1 MSARVKPWIALSSAL
16 YNSRARAPANE
27 ARETTVR
34 GEGALMF
41 DLVLAGGRVV
51 DGTGGPWFR
60 ADVGVHG
67 DRIAAVG
74 ALGRA
79 EARRRLDIAGRIVAP
94 GFVDTHVHGDLAL
107 LADPLHEAAIRQG
120 VTTYLLGQD
129 GVAMAPASPA
139 TLAYMRRYTAGF
151 SGRFEVPHRW
161 SSVAEYLACFDGRTA
176 VNVACLVPNGNVR
189 MEVMGLDTRPP
200 RPDELQRMRGLVR
213 RAMEEGAVGLSSGL
227 DYIPSR
233 YATTEE
239 LTGLCRELAPF
250 GGVYVTH
257 MRGYA
262 PDTVLAAMDEVFRI
276 AREAGV
282 PALISHFNSRA
293 DLVLPHLDAARAAG
307 LDVTFDLY
315 GYLAGSTI
323 LGMIALP
330 PWVQEGGAEAT
341 LARLADPAVRAR
353 LTGEGFAGPRGPL
366 DQVRLSYVEAPAY
379 RACEGLTLAE
389 AAARTAGHPG
399 PAALIDFVCDVL
411 IASSLA
417 VGCVVPHRQRTEAD
431 VQALMR
437 HPAMMGGSDGIF
449 AGGRPHPRGWG
460 CFARYLGHYVREA
473 RAWTLE
479 EAVQHL
485 AAHPAR
491 RLGLVDRG
499 LIRPG
504 MAADLVVLDPDRIAD
519 RATYAEGRQPAEGV
533 EHVLVN
539 GEPVLVDGERTRA
552 LPGRALR
559 PARV

>member
-1 MSARVKPWIALSSAL
+1 
-16 YNSRARAPANE
+16 
-27 ARETTVR
+27 
-34 GEGALMF
+34 MF

-51 DGTGGPWFR
+51 DGTGSPWFR
-60 ADVGVHG
+60 ADVAVRG

-74 ALGRA
+74 ALGQA
-79 EARRRLDIAGRIVAP
+79 EARRRLDVGGRVVAP
-94 GFVDTHVHGDLAL
+94 GFVDTHVHADLAL
-107 LADPLHEAAIRQG
+107 LADPFHEAAIRQG

-151 SGRFEVPHRW
+151 SGRFEVPDRW
-161 SSVAEYLACFDGRTA
+161 TSMAEYLARFDRRAA

-189 MEVMGLDTRPP
+189 MDVMGLESRPAT
-200 RPDELQRMRGLVR
+200 PDEIKDMRRVVR
-213 RAMEEGAVGLSSGL
+213 QAMEDGAVGLSSGL

-233 YATTEE
+233 YATTAE
-239 LTGLCRELAPF
+239 LTALCREIAPY

-262 PDTVLAAMDEVFRI
+262 PDSVIGAMDEVFSI
-276 AREAGV
+276 ARDGGV
-282 PALISHFNSRA
+282 AALISHFNSQA
-293 DLVLPHLDAARAAG
+293 DLVLPHLDRARAAG
-307 LDVTFDLY
+307 LDVAFDLY

-323 LGMIALP
+323 LGMVALP
-330 PWVQEGGAEAT
+330 PWVQEGGADAT

-353 LTGEGFAGPRGPL
+353 LRTEGFSGPRGPL
-366 DQVRLSYVEAPAY
+366 GEVRLSYVEAPTY
-379 RACEGLTLAE
+379 RAYEGLTLAE
-389 AAARTAGHPG
+389 AAQLATGGAHPE
-399 PAALIDFVCDVL
+399 AIVDFVCDVL
-411 IASSLA
+411 AASALA
-417 VGCVVPHRQRTEAD
+417 VGCVVLHQKRTEAD
-431 VQALMR
+431 VTALMR

-460 CFARYLGHYVREA
+460 CFGRYLGHYVREA
-473 RAWTLE
+473 RTWTLE

-504 MAADLVVLDPDRIAD
+504 MAADLVVFDAARIGD
-519 RATYAEGRQPAEGV
+519 RATYADGRQPAEGV
-533 EHVLVN
+533 DHVLVN
-539 GEPVLVDGERTRA
+539 GEPVLVDGQRTPA

-559 PARV
+559 PGRA

>member
-1 MSARVKPWIALSSAL
+1 
-16 YNSRARAPANE
+16 
-27 ARETTVR
+27 
-34 GEGALMF
+34 MF
-41 DLVLAGGRVV
+41 DLVLAGGHVV
-51 DGTGGPWFR
+51 DGTGSPWFR
-60 ADVGVHG
+60 ADVGVRG
-67 DRIAAVG
+67 DRIVAVG

-79 EARRRLDIAGRIVAP
+79 EARRRLDVAGRIVAP
-94 GFVDTHVHGDLAL
+94 GFVDTHVHADLAL

-129 GVAMAPASPA
+129 GVAMAPASSA

-151 SGRFEVPHRW
+151 SGRFEVPERW
-161 SSVAEYLACFDGRTA
+161 VSLADYLACFDGRTA

-189 MEVMGLDTRPP
+189 MEVMGLETRPP
-200 RPDELQRMRGLVR
+200 TPDELQRMRRVVR

-233 YATTEE
+233 YAETEE
-239 LTGLCRELAPF
+239 LAELCRELAPF

-262 PDTVLAAMDEVFRI
+262 PDTVLGAMDEVFRI

-293 DLVLPHLDAARAAG
+293 ELVLPHLDAARAAG

-353 LTGEGFAGPRGPL
+353 LRGEGFAGPRGPL

-379 RACEGLTLAE
+379 RASEGLTLVE
-389 AAARTAGHPG
+389 AATRATGHTG
-399 PAALIDFVCDVL
+399 PESLVDFVCDVL
-411 IASSLA
+411 IASGLA

-473 RAWTLE
+473 RTWTLE

-499 LIRPG
+499 LVRPG
-504 MAADLVVLDPDRIAD
+504 MAADLIVFDPERIAD
-519 RATYAEGRQPAEGV
+519 RATYADGRQAAEGV

-539 GEPVLVDGERTRA
+539 GEPVLVDGDRTPA

-559 PARV
+559 PARA

>member
-1 MSARVKPWIALSSAL
+1 
-16 YNSRARAPANE
+16 
-27 ARETTVR
+27 
-34 GEGALMF
+34 MF

-51 DGTGGPWFR
+51 DGTGSPWFR
-60 ADVGVHG
+60 ADVGVRG

-74 ALGRA
+74 ALGGA
-79 EARRRLDIAGRIVAP
+79 EARRRLDAAGRVVAP
-94 GFVDTHVHGDLAL
+94 GFVDTHVHADLAL

-139 TLAYMRRYTAGF
+139 TLAYMQRYTAGF
-151 SGRFEVPHRW
+151 SGRFDGPERW
-161 SSVAEYLACFDGRTA
+161 SSMAEYLARFDRRAA

-189 MEVMGLDTRPP
+189 MDVMGLETRPP
-200 RPDELQRMRGLVR
+200 TPDELARMRRVVR
-213 RAMEEGAVGLSSGL
+213 QAMEEGAVGLSSGL

-233 YATTEE
+233 YATTGE
-239 LTGLCRELAPF
+239 LTELCREIAPY

-262 PDTVLAAMDEVFRI
+262 PDTVIGALDEVFRI

-282 PALISHFNSRA
+282 AALISHFNSRA
-293 DLVLPHLDAARAAG
+293 DLVLPHLDRARAAG
-307 LDVTFDLY
+307 LDVAFDLY

-330 PWVQEGGAEAT
+330 PWVQEGGADAT
-341 LARLADPAVRAR
+341 LARLRDPAVRAR
-353 LTGEGFAGPRGPL
+353 LRGEGFAGPRGPL
-366 DQVRLSYVEAPAY
+366 DDVRLSYVEAPAY
-379 RACEGLTLAE
+379 RAYEGLTLAE
-389 AAARTAGHPG
+389 AARRAGG
-399 PAALIDFVCDVL
+399 RSDSEAIVDFVCDVL
-411 IASSLA
+411 VASALA
-417 VGCVVPHRQRTEAD
+417 VGCVVAHQQRAEGD
-431 VQALMR
+431 VTALMR

-460 CFARYLGHYVREA
+460 CFGRYLGHYVREA
-473 RAWTLE
+473 RTWTLE

-504 MAADLVVLDPDRIAD
+504 MAADLVVFDADRIGD
-519 RATYAEGRQPAEGV
+519 RATYADGRQPAVGV
-533 EHVLVN
+533 DHVLVN
-539 GEPVLVDGERTRA
+539 GEPVLVAGQRTSA

-559 PARV
+559 PARA